1 MDRTRRSLRLED
13 EARAAAE
20 AEEVSSIRGL
30 STAPVIILPKSNG
43 EEKVGARKWR
53 KWGENT
59 LIGRMVS
66 LVGRECCR
74 IVAEKAANDQL

>member
-1 MDRTRRSLRLED
+1 MDRTRKSLRLED

-20 AEEVSSIRGL
+20 AAGEFSSIRGL
-30 STAPVIILPKSNG
+30 STAPVDILPKSDG
-43 EEKVGARKWR
+43 KEKKGGKKWR

-66 LVGRECCR
+66 
-74 IVAEKAANDQL
+74 

>member
-66 LVGRECCR
+66 LVARKCCR

>member
-1 MDRTRRSLRLED
+1 MDRTRKSLRLED

-20 AEEVSSIRGL
+20 AADEISSIRGL
-30 STAPVIILPKSNG
+30 STAPVDILPKSDG
-43 EEKVGARKWR
+43 KEKKGGKKWR

-66 LVGRECCR
+66 
-74 IVAEKAANDQL
+74 